1 MLEFI
6 ARAAVLVKLVKLWP
20 DQFFNSIQISIF
32 LGPFCSYQMLSPN
45 FGEFRLG
52 KPQSI
57 YQYPKHQTYRGESTI
72 IGVIL
77 IDHVVHEQ
85 TIIISTKNI

>member
-6 ARAAVLVKLVKLWP
+6 ARAAVLVRLVRLWP
-20 DQFFNSIQISIF
+20 NQFFRSIQISIF

-45 FGEFRLG
+45 FWEFCVH
-52 KPQSI
+52 KPQSV
-57 YQYPKHQTYRGESTI
+57 YQYPKHQTYSRESTI

-77 IDHVVHEQ
+77 IDHAVHEQ
-85 TIIISTKNI
+85 